1 MHHYKTAKQ
10 AIDTAIEQAQN
21 DGWSSSDVLQS
32 MLVQTLERY
41 AGEKGVAD
49 TRAMLE
55 YELSNL
61 KGTVSYEFVRSR

>member
-32 MLVQTLERY
+32 LLVQTLERY
-41 AGEKGVAD
+41 AAERGVGD
-49 TRAMLE
+49 TRAIQT
-55 YELSNL
+55 S
-61 KGTVSYEFVRSR
+61 